1 MSANLYRLAVL
12 GFACA
17 VAAPASAQLL
27 TEKSLS
33 AVMAMT
39 IAQTALE
46 TCTKQGYHVSVH
58 VLGRNGE
65 VLVAVRGDGA
75 PPHTMEN
82 SQRKAYTSR
91 TFRIPSGEFVQRV
104 KDNPTTG
111 AVHLTGIIAAQGAC
125 RSRPATRSSARSACP
140 ERRVA
145 RRTKRT
151 PRLASTRSPISSS
164 EGYPQ
169 PIAVIA
175 GPEGRPWR
183 SFGQQPGQL

>member
-1 MSANLYRLAVL
+1 MPASFIRLAAGALV
-12 GFACA
+12 CA
-17 VAAPASAQLL
+17 LAWPASAQLL
-27 TEKSLS
+27 NEKNLS
-33 AVMAMT
+33 AAMAMR
-39 IAQTALE
+39 IAETALE

-111 AVHLTGIIAAQGAC
+111 AVHLSGIIAAQGALPIKVGEEVIGAVGVSGAPGGEKDEDC
-125 RSRPATRSSARSACP
+125 SKAGIDK
-140 ERRVA
+140 VA
-145 RRTKRT
+145 D
-151 PRLASTRSPISSS
+151 
-164 EGYPQ
+164 
-169 PIAVIA
+169 
-175 GPEGRPWR
+175 
-183 SFGQQPGQL
+183 QLK